1 MKFGRLVLWTLV
13 PISLGLAIA
22 STWATFHFGPI
33 GKPSQSAI
41 RCNEVRQFILE
52 EEVAGKAQW
61 NLYRQQV
68 KEFKLLAPTSPNRG
82 GAVTAISLTLIDVL
96 GHDLAIYREL
106 SKNLSCVKMD
116 RRADIPNL
124 VKETSSTINFL
135 NGSEPIN
142 GVFFNPALGQW
153 NTEFYADY
161 LSATDFLKAISDSKS
176 V

>member
-1 MKFGRLVLWTLV
+1 
-13 PISLGLAIA
+13 
-22 STWATFHFGPI
+22 
-33 GKPSQSAI
+33 
-41 RCNEVRQFILE
+41 
-52 EEVAGKAQW
+52 
-61 NLYRQQV
+61 
-68 KEFKLLAPTSPNRG
+68 
-82 GAVTAISLTLIDVL
+82 
-96 GHDLAIYREL
+96 
-106 SKNLSCVKMD
+106 MD

-161 LSATDFLKAISDSKS
+161 LSATDFLKTISDSKS